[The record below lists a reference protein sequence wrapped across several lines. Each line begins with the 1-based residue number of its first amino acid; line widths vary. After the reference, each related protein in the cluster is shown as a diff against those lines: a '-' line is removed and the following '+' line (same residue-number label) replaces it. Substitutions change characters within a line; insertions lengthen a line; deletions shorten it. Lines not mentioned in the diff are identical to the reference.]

1 MAVRCCSA
9 QVDPSSGGIQLDL
22 GPELLQEGMR
32 LQLHAFT
39 REAARDEVSGT
50 PPPAPPLLRCKGT
63 AFGCLVARA
72 LYPDKNIASTVLSLC
87 GCSRWLY
94 VDWLAGHGA
103 QPTRESSRRCTLQR
117 GSGSRRGR
125 YS

>member
-50 PPPAPPLLRCKGT
+50 SPLLPPSAVRIPRL
-63 AFGCLVARA
+63 A
-72 LYPDKNIASTVLSLC
+72 ASSRVLSIPAEN
-87 GCSRWLY
+87 GIFEPFLY
-94 VDWLAGHGA
+94 KMHHF
-103 QPTRESSRRCTLQR
+103 TKT
-117 GSGSRRGR
+117 GSGQT
-125 YS
+125 